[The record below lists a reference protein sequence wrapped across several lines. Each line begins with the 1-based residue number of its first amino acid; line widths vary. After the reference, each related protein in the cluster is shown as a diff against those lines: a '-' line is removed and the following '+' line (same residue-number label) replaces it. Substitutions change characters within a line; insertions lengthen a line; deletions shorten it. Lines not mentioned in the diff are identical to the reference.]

1 VWGLPRQVAI
11 DFSFSSDARRAFL
24 HRKDYTRT
32 YRGRNF
38 ALVKLGGAPVF
49 CYFVLVMNFE
59 AHLTS
64 FSLFIGLIANF
75 SSTRFHSEK
84 RFLLHFRSI
93 TSFHVSLYYRDKD
106 QIVVTGVRFILM
118 FGFCP

>member
-24 HRKDYTRT
+24 HRKDYTGT
-32 YRGRNF
+32 YRDRTF

-49 CYFVLVMNFE
+49 CYFALVMNFE

-64 FSLFIGLIANF
+64 FSLFIGLIAIFIQIPNF
-75 SSTRFHSEK
+75 IPKNGSSDIFVQSQLFRF
-84 RFLLHFRSI
+84 
-93 TSFHVSLYYRDKD
+93 
-106 QIVVTGVRFILM
+106 
-118 FGFCP
+118 